1 MPALQKMGL
10 KTETPRLNRGAVLNK
25 KSIAQHLIVS
35 KENPVWGGGQFAM
48 AASQASQLGRV
59 VF

>member
-1 MPALQKMGL
+1 MGP
-10 KTETPRLNRGAVLNK
+10 KTETPRLNRGAVLNE